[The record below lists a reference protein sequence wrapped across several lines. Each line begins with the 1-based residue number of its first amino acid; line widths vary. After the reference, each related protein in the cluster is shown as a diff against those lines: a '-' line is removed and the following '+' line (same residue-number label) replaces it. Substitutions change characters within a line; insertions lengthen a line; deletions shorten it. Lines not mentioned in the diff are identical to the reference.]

1 MLGLVGLIGS
11 PTPRAFAQ
19 TAAEARATDEQRAA
33 ARNAATEG
41 FKALQAG
48 RYQEALE
55 DCKRAEAIMH
65 APTHLLL
72 IARAE
77 TKLGLLVEA
86 QEAYIKIQ
94 RDPLA
99 PDAPPAF
106 AEAHQKALEEQ
117 AALAPR
123 VPTLKVELDG
133 GTTADVTVTL
143 DGAPMA
149 PALVGFAGPI
159 NPGRHTIEA
168 KGARLASESTTVSIS
183 EGDKERVTLYLRP
196 VAGAE
201 AAPGDQ
207 AAASPPGAPAGPPPD
222 EGSGSPAMRIGG
234 WVAVGVGGV
243 GAVLGTVFLV
253 KNRSDRGSAN
263 DLCTGANVCPESQR
277 ANIDSLDSSANSAST
292 LSLVSYA
299 VGGAA
304 AATGVVLLLMSHG
317 KPAATTTGATVGRVV
332 ALTPWVDLRSA
343 GVMGTF

>member
-1 MLGLVGLIGS
+1 
-11 PTPRAFAQ
+11 
-19 TAAEARATDEQRAA
+19 
-33 ARNAATEG
+33 
-41 FKALQAG
+41 
-48 RYQEALE
+48 
-55 DCKRAEAIMH
+55 

-117 AALAPR
+117 AVLAPR

-159 NPGRHTIEA
+159 NPGRHIIEA

-207 AAASPPGAPAGPPPD
+207 PAAAAPGGAPAGPPPD
-222 EGSGSPAMRIGG
+222 EASSSPAMRIGG
-234 WVAVGVGGV
+234 WVAIGVGGV

-263 DLCTGANVCPESQR
+263 DLCTGNVCPESRR

-317 KPAATTTGATVGRVV
+317 RPAAATTGATVPSPQARAEREFGPVTW
-332 ALTPWVDLRSA
+332 TPWVDLRSA